1 MAGCHHS
8 RLVFNGCANFVRPRA
23 ASSASAGSLFPRF
36 WLHSLCAKRQFL
48 RSYGSPPRLTG
59 SISSTSGD
67 AGEPCFSFTSTNPPQ
82 SQQFV
87 SSLSTC
93 ALSLFRFVPLA
104 LLGSLML
111 RVLLGI
117 VRTLQLSCCSCVCCM
132 SGSRVQRC
140 PTCGCLHGRWGG
152 GARWMPGWG

>member
-1 MAGCHHS
+1 MIVWGTCGIEMLHTSGHMPGRRPAPPRPPGCPQGWVRVATAGCHHS

-36 WLHSLCAKRQFL
+36 WLHRRCAKRQFL

-67 AGEPCFSFTSTNPPQ
+67 AGEPCLSFTSTNPPQ

-93 ALSLFRFVPLA
+93 ALSLFRFVPLD
-104 LLGSLML
+104 LLGSLMSSPSS
-111 RVLLGI
+111 RVL
-117 VRTLQLSCCSCVCCM
+117 V
-132 SGSRVQRC
+132 
-140 PTCGCLHGRWGG
+140 
-152 GARWMPGWG
+152 